1 MFIFMLVKETLYT
14 LNDVTIVPAEVSDIS
29 SRSLCNPYY
38 DDTKM
43 LPIFVSPMNNIVDDN
58 NFQSFLD
65 AGVNV
70 ITPRDNEN
78 TPYSE
83 RRERWEQL
91 WKRGI
96 FVALSLREFE
106 QFFIEFKDYTEPD
119 FNITYTRHVCVDL
132 ANGHMK
138 RLLDACK
145 QVKKSFGNKVIIMT
159 GNIANPDTYKDYA
172 KAGIDYVRCG
182 IGTGSICTTAANSAI
197 HYPMASLIETCKHYK
212 KDIELELEQR
222 DIYDTSYI
230 SAPKIVADGGFTN
243 FDQIIKALALGAD
256 YCMCGKLFAQCI
268 EACTSIM
275 SDKDFFEWPNEE
287 KDKDGYPHCHSTIHK
302 PYNHVDFVIEL
313 MEKGYSFHRDYYGMS
328 TKRAQK
334 EMGGKG
340 NKTAEGIAIKIPVKY
355 SVAGWIDNFNSY
367 LKSAMSYTG
376 FRRIEDFIGGPT
388 CKIISNNSYLA
399 YFK

>member
-212 KDIELELEQR
+212 KDIEVE
-222 DIYDTSYI
+222 
-230 SAPKIVADGGFTN
+230 
-243 FDQIIKALALGAD
+243 
-256 YCMCGKLFAQCI
+256 
-268 EACTSIM
+268 
-275 SDKDFFEWPNEE
+275 
-287 KDKDGYPHCHSTIHK
+287 
-302 PYNHVDFVIEL
+302 
-313 MEKGYSFHRDYYGMS
+313 
-328 TKRAQK
+328 
-334 EMGGKG
+334 
-340 NKTAEGIAIKIPVKY
+340 
-355 SVAGWIDNFNSY
+355 
-367 LKSAMSYTG
+367 
-376 FRRIEDFIGGPT
+376 
-388 CKIISNNSYLA
+388 
-399 YFK
+399 